1 MFYLCQKPKIME
13 SNVRVRFAPSP
24 TGPLHI
30 GGLRTA
36 LFNYLF
42 AKQNNGEFILRIEDT
57 DKNRFVEG
65 AEQYIEE
72 AMSWAGINFS
82 EGPYKQSDRKEIYKK
97 HVEILIEKGLG
108 YYAFDDTEALNTHRK
123 DHEAKGKTFIYNW
136 HNRLKLSN
144 SLAMEK
150 SDVEEKISNGEKY
163 VVRFKCPEDN
173 TIKFNDL
180 IRGVVSVD
188 SSLLDDKIL
197 YKSDGMPTYHL
208 ANVVDD
214 HLMKISHVIR
224 GEEWLPSLPLH
235 VMLYDAFGW
244 EKPSFAHLPLILN
257 PTGKGKLSKRDGD
270 KLGVP
275 VFPLQWEGKD
285 SAAKG
290 FREEGYLPEALI
302 NFMAL
307 LGWNPGN
314 EEEFFSLESLV
325 SNFNLEKVNSSGAK
339 FDVEKLKWFNHKHLQ
354 VKDNDYIAEYL
365 IKENAE
371 LKNIEAT
378 LVAKAVGLTKER
390 ANTLTEVWPLCSYLI
405 VRPKEYNEKV
415 LNKISSD
422 LTLKI
427 IEELCDQINKAE
439 SFKEKALSESIK
451 GWIKEKEYSFG
462 SVMQP
467 ARLALVGELK
477 GVDLFLMI
485 EFLGKEESVVRLKEL
500 LIKIKL
506 N

>member
-1 MFYLCQKPKIME
+1 MK
-13 SNVRVRFAPSP
+13 SSVRVRFAPSP

-65 AEQYIEE
+65 AEQYITE
-72 AMSWAGINFS
+72 ALSWVGINFS

-97 HVEILIEKGLG
+97 HVEILIAKDLA
-108 YYAFDDTEALNTHRK
+108 YYAFDDPEVLSAHRK

-136 HNRLKLSN
+136 HNRQKLSN

-163 VVRFKCPEDN
+163 VVRFKCFEDN
-173 TIKFNDL
+173 TIKCSDI

-188 SSLLDDKIL
+188 PKLLDDKIL
-197 YKSDGMPTYHL
+197 YKSDGMPTYHF

-214 HLMKISHVIR
+214 HLMKVSHVIR

-257 PTGKGKLSKRDGD
+257 PTGKGKLSKRDGE

-275 VFPLQWEGKD
+275 VFPLEWIGEKT
-285 SAAKG
+285 SSKG

-307 LGWNPGN
+307 LGWSPGN
-314 EEEFFSLESLV
+314 EEEVFTLEGLISAFS
-325 SNFNLEKVNSSGAK
+325 LEKVNSSGAK
-339 FDVEKLKWFNHKHLQ
+339 FDVEKLKWFNHKYLQ
-354 VKDNDYIAEYL
+354 LKDNDSIAEYL
-365 IKENAE
+365 IRQNVE
-371 LKNIEAT
+371 LKNTKKE
-378 LVAKAVGLTKER
+378 LVSKAVALTKER
-390 ANTLTEVWPLCSYLI
+390 ANTMTEVWPLCSYLF
-405 VRPKEYNEKV
+405 VRAEGYNEKTFA
-415 LNKISSD
+415 KISSD

-427 IEELCDQINKAE
+427 IEELCGKINKAE
-439 SFKEKALSESIK
+439 SFKKENLSESIK
-451 GWIKEKEYSFG
+451 GWIEEKEYSFG

-477 GVDLFLMI
+477 GIDLFLLI
-485 EFLGKEESVVRLKEL
+485 EFLGKDESVARLKGL
-500 LIKIKL
+500 SKSIK

>member
-1 MFYLCQKPKIME
+1 MK

-65 AEQYIEE
+65 AEQYIKD
-72 AMSWAGINFS
+72 ALGWAGINFS
-82 EGPYKQSDRKEIYKK
+82 EGPYRQSERKEIYKK
-97 HVEILIEKGLG
+97 HVQILIDKDMA
-108 YYAFDDTEALNTHRK
+108 YYAFDDAETLNSHRK

-150 SDVEEKISNGEKY
+150 SAVEEKLSNGEKY
-163 VVRFKCPEDN
+163 VVRFKCSEEN
-173 TIKFNDL
+173 TINCNDL

-188 SSLLDDKIL
+188 SRLLDDKIL

-214 HLMKISHVIR
+214 HLMNISHVIR
-224 GEEWLPSLPLH
+224 GEEWLPSMPLH
-235 VMLYDAFGW
+235 VMLYEAFEW

-257 PTGKGKLSKRDGD
+257 PNGKGKLSKRDGD

-275 VFPLQWEGKD
+275 VFPLEWKSEKTTV
-285 SAAKG
+285 KG
-290 FREEGYLPEALI
+290 FREEGYLPEALT
-302 NFMAL
+302 NFMAF
-307 LGWNPGN
+307 LGWSPGN
-314 EEEFFSLESLV
+314 EEEVFSLERLISV
-325 SNFNLEKVNSSGAK
+325 FDLEKVNSSGAK
-339 FDVEKLKWFNHKHLQ
+339 FDVEKLKWFNHKYLQ
-354 VKDNDYIAEYL
+354 LKENNSIAEYL
-365 IKENAE
+365 IERTAE
-371 LKNIEAT
+371 LKNIEP
-378 LVAKAVGLTKER
+378 LVVEKAVELTKER
-390 ANTLTEVWPLCSYLI
+390 ANTLTEVWPLCSYLF
-405 VRPKEYNEKV
+405 VRPNEYNEKS
-415 LNKISSD
+415 LKKISST
-422 LTLKI
+422 LTIKI
-427 IEELCDQINKAE
+427 LEELCAEINE
-439 SFKEKALSESIK
+439 IEPFKESSLSESVK
-451 GWIKEKEYSFG
+451 VWINKNEYNFG

-477 GVDLFLMI
+477 GVDLFIMI
-485 EFLGKEESVVRLKEL
+485 EFIGREETVNRFKEL
-500 LIKIKL
+500 AEKIKRS
-506 N
+506 NTV

>member
-1 MFYLCQKPKIME
+1 MK

-65 AEQYIEE
+65 AEQYIKD
-72 AMSWAGINFS
+72 ALGWAGINFS
-82 EGPYKQSDRKEIYKK
+82 EGPYRQSERKEIYKK
-97 HVEILIEKGLG
+97 HVQILIDKDMA
-108 YYAFDDTEALNTHRK
+108 YYAFDDAETLNSHRK

-150 SDVEEKISNGEKY
+150 SAVEEKLSNGEKY
-163 VVRFKCPEDN
+163 VVRFKCSEEN
-173 TIKFNDL
+173 TINCNDL

-188 SSLLDDKIL
+188 SRLLDDKIL

-214 HLMKISHVIR
+214 HLMNISHVIR
-224 GEEWLPSLPLH
+224 GEEWLPSMPLH
-235 VMLYDAFGW
+235 VMLYDAFDW

-257 PTGKGKLSKRDGD
+257 PNGKGKLSKRDGD

-275 VFPLQWEGKD
+275 VFPLEWKSEKTTV
-285 SAAKG
+285 KG
-290 FREEGYLPEALI
+290 FREEGYLPEALT
-302 NFMAL
+302 NFMAF
-307 LGWNPGN
+307 LGWSPGN
-314 EEEFFSLESLV
+314 EEEVFSLERLISV
-325 SNFNLEKVNSSGAK
+325 FDLEKVNSSGAK
-339 FDVEKLKWFNHKHLQ
+339 FDVEKLKWFNHKYLQ
-354 VKDNDYIAEYL
+354 LKENNSIAEYL
-365 IKENAE
+365 IERTAE
-371 LKNIEAT
+371 LKNIEP
-378 LVAKAVGLTKER
+378 LVVEKAVELTKER
-390 ANTLTEVWPLCSYLI
+390 ANTLTEVWPLCSYLF
-405 VRPKEYNEKV
+405 VRPNEYNEKS
-415 LNKISSD
+415 LKKISST
-422 LTLKI
+422 LTIKI
-427 IEELCDQINKAE
+427 LEELCAEINE
-439 SFKEKALSESIK
+439 IEPFKESSLSESVK
-451 GWIKEKEYSFG
+451 VWINKNEYNFG

-477 GVDLFLMI
+477 GVDLFIMI
-485 EFLGKEESVVRLKEL
+485 EFIGREETVNRFKEL
-500 LIKIKL
+500 AEKIKRS
-506 N
+506 NTV

>member
-1 MFYLCQKPKIME
+1 MK

-65 AEQYIEE
+65 AEQYIKD
-72 AMSWAGINFS
+72 ALGWAGINFS
-82 EGPYKQSDRKEIYKK
+82 EGPYRQSERKEIYKK
-97 HVEILIEKGLG
+97 HVQILIDKDMA
-108 YYAFDDTEALNTHRK
+108 YYAFDDSETLNSHRK

-150 SDVEEKISNGEKY
+150 SAVEEKLSNGEKY
-163 VVRFKCPEDN
+163 VVRFKCSEEN
-173 TIKFNDL
+173 TINCNDL

-188 SSLLDDKIL
+188 SRLLDDKIL

-214 HLMKISHVIR
+214 HLMNISHVIR
-224 GEEWLPSLPLH
+224 GEEWLPSMPLH
-235 VMLYDAFGW
+235 VMLYDAFDW

-257 PTGKGKLSKRDGD
+257 PNGKGKLSKRDGD

-275 VFPLQWEGKD
+275 VFPLEWKSEKTTV
-285 SAAKG
+285 KG
-290 FREEGYLPEALI
+290 FREEGYLPEALT
-302 NFMAL
+302 NFMAF

-314 EEEFFSLESLV
+314 EEEVFSLERLISV
-325 SNFNLEKVNSSGAK
+325 FDLEKVNSSGAK
-339 FDVEKLKWFNHKHLQ
+339 FDVEKLKWFNHKYLQ
-354 VKDNDYIAEYL
+354 LKENNSIAEYL
-365 IKENAE
+365 IEKTAE
-371 LKNIEAT
+371 LKNTEP
-378 LVAKAVGLTKER
+378 LVVEKAVELTKER
-390 ANTLTEVWPLCSYLI
+390 ANTLTEVWPLCSYLF
-405 VRPKEYNEKV
+405 VRPNEYNEKS
-415 LNKISSD
+415 LKKISST
-422 LTLKI
+422 LTIKI
-427 IEELCDQINKAE
+427 LEELCAEINE
-439 SFKEKALSESIK
+439 IEPFKESSLSESVK
-451 GWIKEKEYSFG
+451 VWINKNEYNFG

-477 GVDLFLMI
+477 GVDLFIMI
-485 EFLGKEESVVRLKEL
+485 EFIGREETVNRFKEL
-500 LIKIKL
+500 AEKIKRS
-506 N
+506 NTV